1 MKVGELSGLKA
12 AEDLSKLKQKV
23 VFGKE
28 IIHHW
33 VFHQIYET
41 SFLLLLKEWKKNL
54 PSKEVLADF
63 KKIIN
68 KEYIRE
74 GYENGNLLFLIDI
87 LQEFQFLDDTED
99 QWTDKD
105 IFQLLK
111 HLLYFGLHPLQ
122 INSDNESFFLY
133 VRDERSILNSAL
145 CQLLKRALAARII
158 VRACKKALNDE
169 FEMKPL
175 RTKIDMR
182 KLLEANKKL

>member
-1 MKVGELSGLKA
+1 ME
-12 AEDLSKLKQKV
+12 
-23 VFGKE
+23 
-28 IIHHW
+28 
-33 VFHQIYET
+33 
-41 SFLLLLKEWKKNL
+41 KNL

-74 GYENGNLLFLIDI
+74 DYIRGGYENIKLLFLIDC
-87 LQEFQFLDDTED
+87 LKVFQYFDDEND
-99 QWTDKD
+99 QWSDKD
-105 IFQLLK
+105 TFQLLK

-122 INSDNESFFLY
+122 TNSDNQTFFLY
-133 VRDERSILNSAL
+133 VKDERCALNVAL
-145 CQLLKRALAARII
+145 CQLLKRAIAARVI

-182 KLLEANKKL
+182 KLLETNEELEELD